1 MWDFIH
7 SVTGDIHQLIDY
19 LSRHPDKVHV
29 LLKTPPPKSEVAE
42 GTDTRAVMQHIL
54 FYILD
59 GVLPFLHVS
68 DDNNNPVNMQDP
80 IRIRSGS
87 AGKQRP
93 EADPMILAHR
103 LASGPDLF
111 GQNLTQSAR
120 TEPDTGWFCTILSGT
135 SLEERNRV

>member
-42 GTDTRAVMQHIL
+42 STDTRAVMQHIL

-68 DDNNNPVNMQDP
+68 DDNNNPVNRPDP
-80 IRIRSGS
+80 VRICW
-87 AGKQRP
+87 
-93 EADPMILAHR
+93 EALAR
-103 LASGPDLF
+103 SGPD
-111 GQNLTQSAR
+111 
-120 TEPDTGWFCTILSGT
+120 DFCTLVLLPDRIRLAQT
-135 SLEERNRV
+135 